1 MTGIGAAMNDDLA
14 ALIRTIPDFPHAGI
28 QFRDVT
34 TLLLDGPGF
43 ATTIDRLAAT
53 VGTDFDLV
61 TAIEARGFIFGAAL
75 AARLGKG
82 LILVRKAN
90 KLPGTVLGVNYALE
104 YGEDRVEIHAD
115 AFPAGARVLV
125 IDDLIAT
132 GGTAV
137 AAVQLLRAAQ
147 AKVTAAAFVIDLP
160 DLGGA
165 AKLRAAGVTVT
176 TLVAFAGE

>member
-1 MTGIGAAMNDDLA
+1 MSAAMNGDLA

-43 ATTIDRLAAT
+43 ASSIDRLGAAT
-53 VGTDFDLV
+53 GTEFDLV
-61 TAIEARGFIFGAAL
+61 AGIEARGFVFGAAL

-115 AFPAGARVLV
+115 AVSAGARVLV
-125 IDDLIAT
+125 VDDLIAT
-132 GGTAV
+132 GGTAL
-137 AAVQLLRAAQ
+137 AAVQLLRAAK
-147 AKVTAAAFVIDLP
+147 AEVSAAAFIIDLP

-165 AKLRAAGVTVT
+165 AKLRSAGVEVM
-176 TLVAFAGE
+176 TLVSFAGE